1 MPPRLPFQPR
11 TLRAASIT
19 PLAGPSRLLAT
30 APPTNSK
37 PKGKSPASGDIPPL
51 QRPPGTPIKPTSSP
65 KSWQQKKDEM
75 LDDDRAKAKRKA
87 LLHEAK
93 QGYFHDYNQAR
104 TARGGKL
111 WIAPNVLIRED
122 KANYFPDISG
132 KSLLGK
138 NVHTTDVF
146 KGKAT
151 LVTIIST
158 RLSEEHVQSFVQP
171 VLEDLEGHPD
181 FQYLTIN
188 HQPNALKSLLVSFF
202 TSSLKRIVPEHQWP
216 TYLIST
222 GSWSPIDVIQPLGLG
237 NSLLGYV
244 FLVDHNAK
252 VRWAACGLATEDEV
266 KSFRRAAAVLVGRM
280 KGGVGAGAVAG
291 AGAGTGSEMGGKA
304 VEGVVDPALSGSH

>member
-1 MPPRLPFQPR
+1 MPPRLPFQPLA
-11 TLRAASIT
+11 LRIAPVIPHS
-19 PLAGPSRLLAT
+19 GPSRLFAT
-30 APPTNSK
+30 APPTNPK

-51 QRPPGTPIKPTSSP
+51 QRPLGTPIKPTSSP

-122 KANYFPDISG
+122 KANYFPDITG
-132 KSLLGK
+132 KSLIGQ

-181 FQYLTIN
+181 FQFLTIN

-216 TYLIST
+216 TYLISAGT
-222 GSWSPIDVIQPLGLG
+222 WSPIDIIEPLGLG

-280 KGGVGAGAVAG
+280 KGGVGAGPGADSKAG
-291 AGAGTGSEMGGKA
+291 EKA

>member
-1 MPPRLPFQPR
+1 MHLLFPGAAYTLPRMPPRLPVRSR
-11 TLRAASIT
+11 TLRLAPVT
-19 PLAGPSRLLAT
+19 PPAGPSRLFAT
-30 APPTNSK
+30 APPTNPK
-37 PKGKSPASGDIPPL
+37 PKGKSPASGDILPL
-51 QRPPGTPIKPTSSP
+51 QRPLGTPIKPTSSP

-87 LLHEAK
+87 L
-93 QGYFHDYNQAR
+93 

-122 KANYFPDISG
+122 KANYFPDITG
-132 KSLLGK
+132 KSLMGQ

-181 FQYLTIN
+181 FQFLTIN

-216 TYLIST
+216 TYLISA
-222 GSWSPIDVIQPLGLG
+222 GSWSPIDVIEPLGLG

-280 KGGVGAGAVAG
+280 KGGVGAGAGTESKAG
-291 AGAGTGSEMGGKA
+291 EKA

>member
-1 MPPRLPFQPR
+1 MHLLFPGSAYTLPRMPPRLPFQPR
-11 TLRAASIT
+11 ALRLAPVT
-19 PLAGPSRLLAT
+19 PPAGPSRLFAT
-30 APPTNSK
+30 APPTNPK

-51 QRPPGTPIKPTSSP
+51 QRPLGTPIKPTSSP

-87 LLHEAK
+87 L
-93 QGYFHDYNQAR
+93 

-122 KANYFPDISG
+122 KANYFPDITG
-132 KSLLGK
+132 KSLMGQ

-181 FQYLTIN
+181 FQFLTIN

-216 TYLIST
+216 TYLISA
-222 GSWSPIDVIQPLGLG
+222 GSWSPIDIIEPLGLG

-280 KGGVGAGAVAG
+280 KGGAG
-291 AGAGTGSEMGGKA
+291 AGAGAESKAGEKA
-304 VEGVVDPALSGSH
+304 VEEVVDSALSGSH

>member
-1 MPPRLPFQPR
+1 MPARLPIRPR
-11 TLRAASIT
+11 TFRLAAVT
-19 PLAGPSRLLAT
+19 PAAGPSRLFAT
-30 APPTNSK
+30 APPINPK

-51 QRPPGTPIKPTSSP
+51 QRPLGTPIKPTSSP

-122 KANYFPDISG
+122 KANYFPDI
-132 KSLLGK
+132 
-138 NVHTTDVF
+138 T
-146 KGKAT
+146 
-151 LVTIIST
+151 
-158 RLSEEHVQSFVQP
+158 EEHVQSFVQP

-181 FQYLTIN
+181 FQFLTIN

-216 TYLIST
+216 TYLISA
-222 GSWSPIDVIQPLGLG
+222 GSWSPIDIIEPLGLG

-280 KGGVGAGAVAG
+280 KGGVGAGA
-291 AGAGTGSEMGGKA
+291 GTESKGGEKA